1 MPVAALV
8 TGLATLVLGAVT
20 VVPLAP
26 FVPRYTGFPIV
37 AEIAMS
43 IFLYLIQ
50 LFIRIEHL
58 GPIAPVALPV
68 ATVAVV
74 IVPDFGGCFIV
85 RTHANRRGQ
94 RSAIGHA
101 QYRSHRR

>member
-26 FVPRYTGFPIV
+26 FVPRYTGFPVV

-58 GPIAPVALPV
+58 GPVATVALTV

-74 IVPDFGGCFIV
+74 VVPDFGGCFIV
-85 RTHANRRGQ
+85 RAHANGRSQ

-101 QYRSHRR
+101 QHRSHRR